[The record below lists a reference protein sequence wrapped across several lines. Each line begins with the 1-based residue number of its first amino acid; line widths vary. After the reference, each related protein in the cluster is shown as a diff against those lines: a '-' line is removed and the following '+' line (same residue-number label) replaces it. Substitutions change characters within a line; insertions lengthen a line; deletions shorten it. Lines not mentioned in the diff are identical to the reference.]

1 MELVKPELNK
11 DLRLFLQQPKF
22 EQHRVFFPKNAPWL
36 RLFLEEMLSFPESTH
51 TDQVDSVSQA
61 LAFETPYD
69 YSDESLSGFESL
81 INGLF
86 LGRFG
91 W

>member
-1 MELVKPELNK
+1 
-11 DLRLFLQQPKF
+11 
-22 EQHRVFFPKNAPWL
+22 
-36 RLFLEEMLSFPESTH
+36 LSFPESTH